1 MINSIRKYIL
11 IYLGFSIGTFASML
25 ILLSNLYFDQR
36 DIQKHLDSVMT
47 ISALTLELTIDK
59 LDEKDIKDTQSKFNQ
74 FDKLIHSHT
83 KHIQLPHFS
92 ADEYTNNF
100 NFQVLDKDGNQL
112 ISSPS
117 GPKLPKDIINTTGF
131 KNLTLNEVSWRFF
144 ISKHPNLN
152 IYIVLGE
159 QLSYRY
165 KLVTQITRDD
175 LLILLLIF
183 PVSGILIWITVSKS
197 LTPLKQI
204 VNEIKTRDPFNLKP
218 MEYANTPEEIHPI
231 IAEINQLL
239 HRLKEGLSREQA
251 FAGDAAH
258 ELRTPLAIIKTLA
271 QTAVDSQHP
280 MEMDQVL
287 NKIIVNVDRGSHVV
301 EQLMNMSKTMPEAI
315 QISDFVLIDL
325 EYLTRDT
332 ITTLLPEALEKNMDF
347 ELEVESGLPQ
357 ILGNKI
363 ALEILIRNLIDN
375 SIRYSYKN
383 TCIFVNLYQ
392 SQNHIILEVRD
403 QGPGIPA
410 SKQAKVFDR
419 FYRAHDPQYQGSGL
433 GLAIVKQIANLHQAQ
448 INLESTRT
456 NTGVIIRVFFPIAH
470 Q

>member
-11 IYLGFSIGTFASML
+11 IYLGFSIATFASIL
-25 ILLSNLYFDQR
+25 IIVSNMYFDQR
-36 DIQKHLDSVMT
+36 DIQKHLDSIMT

-59 LDEKDIKDTQSKFNQ
+59 LDEKNINDTQAKFDHFN
-74 FDKLIHSHT
+74 DLISSHT
-83 KHIQLPHFS
+83 QHIQLPHFS
-92 ADEYTNNF
+92 AADYANNF
-100 NFQVLDKDGNQL
+100 NFQILDSTGKQL
-112 ISSPS
+112 ISSPA
-117 GPKLPKDIINTTGF
+117 GPVLPTNIIDLTGF
-131 KNLTLNEVSWRFF
+131 KNLNINDVSWRFF
-144 ISKHPNLN
+144 IAKHPKLD

-159 QLSYRY
+159 QLAYRY

-197 LTPLKQI
+197 LSPLKQI
-204 VNEIKTRDPFNLKP
+204 VKEIKTRDPFNLKP
-218 MEYANTPEEIHPI
+218 MEFLNTPEEIHPI

-239 HRLKEGLSREQA
+239 QRLKQGLSREQA

-271 QTAVDSQHP
+271 QSAIHNQRP
-280 MEMDQVL
+280 EEMNQIL
-287 NKIIVNVDRGSHVV
+287 NKIILNVDRGSHVV

-315 QISDFVLIDL
+315 QTSDFVMIDL

-332 ITTLLPEALEKNMDF
+332 ITTLLPQALEKNMDF
-347 ELEVESGLPQ
+347 ELEVEPELPK

-375 SIRYSYKN
+375 AIRYSFKD

-392 SQNHIILEVRD
+392 SQNHVILEVRD

-448 INLESTRT
+448 ITLESTRT
-456 NTGVIIRVFFPIAH
+456 ITGVIIRVFFPIPE
-470 Q
+470 

>member
-11 IYLGFSIGTFASML
+11 IYLGFSIGTFASIL
-25 ILLSNLYFDQR
+25 ILISNLYFDQR
-36 DIQKHLDSVMT
+36 DIHKHLDSVMT

-59 LDEKDIKDTQSKFNQ
+59 LDKKQIQDTLSKYNRL
-74 FDKLIHSHT
+74 DELIHSYT
-83 KHIQLPHFS
+83 EHIQLPHFS
-92 ADEYTNNF
+92 TEEYTNSF
-100 NFQVLDKDGNQL
+100 NFQVLDMDGNPL
-112 ISSPS
+112 ISSPK
-117 GPKLPKDIINTTGF
+117 GPKLPKDIIDTTGF
-131 KNLTLNEVSWRFF
+131 KNLKINDVFWRFF
-144 ISKHPNLN
+144 ISKHPNLD

-159 QLSYRY
+159 ELSYRY
-165 KLVTQITRDD
+165 KLVTQIARDD

-183 PVSGILIWITVSKS
+183 PVSGILIWVTVSKS

-204 VNEIKTRDPFNLKP
+204 VKEIKTRDPFNLTP
-218 MEYANTPEEIHPI
+218 MKVSNTPKEIHPI

-239 HRLKEGLSREQA
+239 QRLKEGISREQS

-271 QTAVDSQHP
+271 QSAIDSEHP
-280 MEMDQVL
+280 MEMNHIL
-287 NKIIVNVDRGSHVV
+287 NKIIFNVDRGSHVV
-301 EQLMNMSKTMPEAI
+301 EQLMNMSKTMPEAL
-315 QISDFVLIDL
+315 QISDFNLIEL

-332 ITTLLPEALEKNMDF
+332 LTTLLPHALDKNMDF

-375 SIRYSYKN
+375 SIRYSYEN

-392 SQNHIILEVRD
+392 LQNHVIFEVRD

-433 GLAIVKQIANLHQAQ
+433 GLAIVKQIANLHHAQ

-456 NTGVIIRVFFPIAH
+456 NTGVIIRVFFPIA